1 MNIYKTTFSISLI
14 ALIFFLGFGFG
25 NGLANN
31 NIKRE
36 RGFILGYS
44 TYKCTKTN
52 ELKEED

>member
-1 MNIYKTTFSISLI
+1 MNRDKVALSIILI
-14 ALIFFLGFGFG
+14 AFIFFLGFGFG